1 MVGIGLL
8 ISLNLENEIPRRK
21 QGDTGKIF
29 LGNIGKQGKIRENRI
44 K

>member
-21 QGDTGKIF
+21 QGGHWKNISWKCKETGENKV
-29 LGNIGKQGKIRENRI
+29 KQN
-44 K
+44 